1 MGRILHITRKE
12 FIQVFADIRMFGI
25 IFIAPVIQLF
35 LFGYAVTTDIKNI
48 DLAVMD
54 LDNTADSRELTDAI
68 FNSGYFRSAGAVLS
82 DAEIEDALVHGRA
95 AVVLVIPREFA
106 ADLIRGETTTI
117 QVLLDGA
124 ESNSM
129 NVALGYLG
137 GILSS
142 FGTIKMETR
151 AAALAARLGRNIQ
164 SLPVVSAETRFRFNP
179 ELKSAWFMVPGVL
192 GMIMMVIT
200 MLLTSLAITRERE
213 VGTMEQIVVTPIKP
227 WQLLAGKMLPFAIVG
242 LVDITLI
249 LAVGVGH
256 FGLPIVGSIAL
267 LYFAAVVF
275 LFSTLGLGL
284 FISTLSNTQQ
294 QAMFVSF
301 LFLMPAILLSG
312 FMFPIDNMPESI
324 QYLTYANP
332 LRYFLIIVRS
342 IILKGNGWAEL
353 APVFG
358 RMFALGVIL
367 FALAS
372 LRFRKTVG

>member
-1 MGRILHITRKE
+1 
-12 FIQVFADIRMFGI
+12 MFGI

-301 LFLMPAILLSG
+301 
-312 FMFPIDNMPESI
+312 
-324 QYLTYANP
+324 
-332 LRYFLIIVRS
+332 
-342 IILKGNGWAEL
+342 
-353 APVFG
+353 PV
-358 RMFALGVIL
+358 
-367 FALAS
+367 S
-372 LRFRKTVG
+372 

>member
-1 MGRILHITRKE
+1 MWRILYITRKE

-25 IFIAPVIQLF
+25 IFIAPIIQLF

-48 DLAVMD
+48 DLAIMD
-54 LDNTADSRELTDAI
+54 QDHSADSRELKDAI
-68 FNSGYFRSAGAVLS
+68 FNSGYFRSAGSVLS
-82 DAEIEDALVHGRA
+82 DAEIADALVRGRA
-95 AVVLVIPREFA
+95 SVVLVIPDEFA
-106 ADLIRGETTTI
+106 ADLARGETTTI

-124 ESNSM
+124 ESNAM

-151 AAALAARLGRNIQ
+151 AAALAARLGRNMS
-164 SLPVVSAETRFRFNP
+164 SLPVVTAETRYRFNP
-179 ELKSAWFMVPGVL
+179 ELKSAWYMVPGVL

-213 VGTMEQIVVTPIKP
+213 VGTMEQLVVTPIKP

-249 LAVGVGH
+249 LAAGVGH
-256 FGLPIVGSIAL
+256 FGLPFVGSIAL

-275 LFSTLGLGL
+275 LFSTLGVGL
-284 FISTLSNTQQ
+284 LISTLSNTQQ

-301 LFLMPAILLSG
+301 LFLMPSILLSG
-312 FMFPIDNMPESI
+312 FMFPIANMPLPV

-332 LRYFLIIVRS
+332 LRYFLLIVRS

-353 APVFG
+353 APDFAY
-358 RMFALGVIL
+358 MFVLGVVL